1 MHRGRAFILLGDL
14 CLRHCV
20 FVALCFCFC
29 HAFLLPVNVR
39 NPSLGARLMQCTS
52 SPRVLYEETLFSPS
66 TTIFGDWNSERTIRI
81 LFLVTWNLVR
91 SSFQLLLFPFLFS
104 FLLTFFF
111 FFVTLSTMRGKKRW
125 WCFHRLSSIE
135 SIVVSRPCFQGIT
148 QSRTFAHNHGTD
160 LSSAILGDF
169 HRNAAHELNTNRET
183 QRIVR
188 RVQRLRRWLNQCIER
203 ARKALP
209 ARNWT
214 LFTVSWLSGLSKAR
228 V

>member
-111 FFVTLSTMRGKKRW
+111 FFCHSFDDEREKTLVM
-125 WCFHRLSSIE
+125 LSPALIDREHS
-135 SIVVSRPCFQGIT
+135 SVSAVFPGNNAVADLCT
-148 QSRTFAHNHGTD
+148 QSR
-160 LSSAILGDF
+160 
-169 HRNAAHELNTNRET
+169 NRF
-183 QRIVR
+183 I
-188 RVQRLRRWLNQCIER
+188 
-203 ARKALP
+203 
-209 ARNWT
+209 
-214 LFTVSWLSGLSKAR
+214 
-228 V
+228 

>member
-81 LFLVTWNLVR
+81 LFLVTRSLVR

-111 FFVTLSTMRGKKRW
+111 FFFLRHSFDERKKTSVMLSPALIDREYSSVSAVFPGKNAVADL
-125 WCFHRLSSIE
+125 C
-135 SIVVSRPCFQGIT
+135 T
-148 QSRTFAHNHGTD
+148 QSRN
-160 LSSAILGDF
+160 
-169 HRNAAHELNTNRET
+169 
-183 QRIVR
+183 
-188 RVQRLRRWLNQCIER
+188 
-203 ARKALP
+203 
-209 ARNWT
+209 
-214 LFTVSWLSGLSKAR
+214 
-228 V
+228 